1 MATVNFRLRS
11 QANKNVSV
19 KIYLSTG
26 RKNLIE
32 LNTGFTINPK
42 HWSGSTNRPKQ
53 NIDENRKLFN
63 NLKKL
68 ESFVFEN
75 LNNDLGKGVLIDSN
89 WLENQIKICFERVEK
104 TDNSILTNHI
114 QYIID
119 NANTRK
125 IRGTSKIGISQ
136 NRIKNLET
144 FKSTIV
150 NYQKDIKKQI
160 NLLEINKPFV
170 DRFTNWLM
178 NTKKYSTNYSGK
190 IIDNLKTVCLDAEKL
205 GIKTNPYI
213 KQIEG
218 FSESS
223 EDRHIVTLSFN
234 ELDEI
239 NNATIDNPA
248 HHNARNWLL
257 IGCEIGQRAG
267 DLLNI
272 TKDNIRYKGG
282 NMYLDLT
289 QQKTGKSVTIGI
301 VNPRIVDIL
310 ENDFPHKIS
319 TQKLNF
325 YIKKVCETA
334 KINELIEG
342 KRFNPEAKKDKPE
355 TMRRILGVYPK
366 YDLITT
372 HSFRRSFAT
381 NYYKIIPTPILIGI
395 TGHSKESLFLQYIN
409 RAEDKDTN
417 ADLFRTFY
425 EQMNKDKK
433 PKMKLLPNGTN
444 P

>member
-11 QANKNVSV
+11 QANKNVSI

-26 RKNLIE
+26 RGNLIE

-42 HWSGSTNRPKQ
+42 DWSETTNRPKQ
-53 NIDENRKLFN
+53 NSTENKQIFN

-68 ESFVFEN
+68 ESFIFEN
-75 LNNDLGKGVLIDSN
+75 LNNDLGKGILIDIH
-89 WLENQIKICFERVEK
+89 WLKNQINNCFERIEK
-104 TDNSILTNHI
+104 TDNGLLTNHI

-125 IRGTSKIGISQ
+125 IKGTSKIGISQ
-136 NRIKNLET
+136 SRIKNLET
-144 FKSTIV
+144 FKKLV
-150 NYQKDIKKQI
+150 EVYQKEIKKQI
-160 NLLEINKPFV
+160 NFLDINKQFV

-190 IIDNLKTVCLDAEKL
+190 VIDNLKTVCLDAEKL
-205 GIKTNPYI
+205 DIKTNPYI

-218 FSESS
+218 FSESNK
-223 EDRHIVTLSFN
+223 DRYIVTLSID
-234 ELDEI
+234 EL
-239 NNATIDNPA
+239 NTISNTDITNPA
-248 HHNARNWLL
+248 YNNARNWLL

-301 VNPRIVDIL
+301 VNPRIVDII
-310 ENDFPHKIS
+310 ENNFPHKIS

-325 YIKKVCETA
+325 YIKKVCEIA
-334 KINELIEG
+334 EINEMTEG
-342 KRFNPEAKKDKPE
+342 KRLNPKAKKDNPE
-355 TMRRILGVYPK
+355 TMRKVLDFYPK
-366 YDLITT
+366 YELITT

-381 NYYKIIPTPILIGI
+381 NYYKKIPTPILIGI
-395 TGHSKESLFLQYIN
+395 TAHSKESLFLHYIN
-409 RAEDKDTN
+409 RVEDKDAN

-425 EQMNKDKK
+425 EQINKDKQ
-433 PKMKLLPNGTN
+433 PQLKLIKNEY
-444 P
+444 

>member
-11 QANKNVSV
+11 QANKNVSI

-26 RKNLIE
+26 RGNLIE

-42 HWSGSTNRPKQ
+42 DWSETTNRPKQ
-53 NIDENRKLFN
+53 NSTENKQIFN

-68 ESFVFEN
+68 ESFIFEN
-75 LNNDLGKGVLIDSN
+75 LNNDLGKGILIDIH
-89 WLENQIKICFERVEK
+89 WLQNQINNCFERIEK
-104 TDNSILTNHI
+104 TDNGLLSNHI

-125 IRGTSKIGISQ
+125 IKGTSKIGISQ
-136 NRIKNLET
+136 SRIKNLET
-144 FKSTIV
+144 FKKLV
-150 NYQKDIKKQI
+150 EVYQKEIKKQI
-160 NLLEINKPFV
+160 NFLDINKQFV

-190 IIDNLKTVCLDAEKL
+190 VIDNLKTVCLDAEKL
-205 GIKTNPYI
+205 DIKTNPYI

-218 FSESS
+218 FSESNK
-223 EDRHIVTLSFN
+223 DRYIVTLSID
-234 ELDEI
+234 EL
-239 NNATIDNPA
+239 NTISNTDITNPA
-248 HHNARNWLL
+248 YNNARNWLL

-301 VNPRIVDIL
+301 VNPRIVDII
-310 ENDFPHKIS
+310 ENNFPHKIS

-325 YIKKVCETA
+325 YIKKVCEIA
-334 KINELIEG
+334 EINEMTEG
-342 KRFNPEAKKDKPE
+342 KRLNPKAKKDNPE
-355 TMRRILGVYPK
+355 TMRKVLGFYPK
-366 YDLITT
+366 YELITT

-381 NYYKIIPTPILIGI
+381 NYYKKIPTPILIGI
-395 TGHSKESLFLQYIN
+395 TAHSKESLFLHYIN
-409 RAEDKDTN
+409 RVEDKDAN

-425 EQMNKDKK
+425 EQMNKEKQPQLK
-433 PKMKLLPNGTN
+433 VI
-444 P
+444 

>member
-11 QANKNVSV
+11 QANKNVSI

-26 RKNLIE
+26 RGNLIE

-42 HWSGSTNRPKQ
+42 DWKTSKKGINLPKQ
-53 NIDENRKLFN
+53 NSTENKQIFN

-68 ESFVFEN
+68 ESFIFEN
-75 LNNDLGKGVLIDSN
+75 LNNDLGNGILIDN
-89 WLENQIKICFERVEK
+89 FWLQNQINTCFERVEK
-104 TDNSILTNHI
+104 TDNGLLTNHI

-125 IRGTSKIGISQ
+125 IKGTSKIGISQ
-136 NRIKNLET
+136 SRIKNLET
-144 FKSTIV
+144 FKKLVET
-150 NYQKDIKKQI
+150 YQKETKKTI
-160 NLLEINKPFV
+160 NFLDINKSFV

-178 NTKKYSTNYSGK
+178 NTKNYSTNYSGK
-190 IIDNLKTVCLDAEKL
+190 VIDNLKTVCLDAEKL
-205 GIKTNPYI
+205 DIKTNPYT

-218 FSESS
+218 FSESN
-223 EDRHIVTLSFN
+223 EDRYIVTLSFN
-234 ELDEI
+234 ELDKISDAEI
-239 NNATIDNPA
+239 KNPA
-248 HHNARNWLL
+248 YDNARKWLL

-301 VNPRIVDIL
+301 VNPRIIDII
-310 ENDFPHKIS
+310 ENNFPHKIS

-325 YIKKVCETA
+325 YIKKVCEIA
-334 KINELIEG
+334 EINEMTEG
-342 KRFNPEAKKDKPE
+342 KRLNPKAKKDNPE
-355 TMRRILGVYPK
+355 SMRKILGFYPK
-366 YDLITT
+366 YELITT

-381 NYYKIIPTPILIGI
+381 NYYKKIPTPILIGI
-395 TGHSKESLFLQYIN
+395 TAHSKESLFLHYIN
-409 RAEDKDTN
+409 RVEDKDAN

-425 EQMNKDKK
+425 EQMNKDTK
-433 PKMKLLPNGTN
+433 PQLKLVKN
-444 P
+444 

>member
-1 MATVNFRLRS
+1 MATVNFRIRS
-11 QANKNVSV
+11 NANKNVSINV
-19 KIYLSTG
+19 ILSQG
-26 RKNLIE
+26 RGNTLE
-32 LNTGFTINPK
+32 TNTGFSTNPK
-42 HWSGSTNRPKQ
+42 NWGKGKPTQNNSTENKQ
-53 NIDENRKLFN
+53 LTSY
-63 NLKKL
+63 LKKL
-68 ESFVFEN
+68 ESHILAN
-75 LNNDLGKGVLIDSN
+75 LNNDLGNGILIDIH
-89 WLENQIKICFERVEK
+89 WLQKQINICFERVEK
-104 TDNSILTNHI
+104 TDNGLLTNHI

-125 IRGTSKIGISQ
+125 IKGTTKIGISQ
-136 NRIKNLET
+136 SRIKNLET
-144 FKSTIV
+144 FKKLV
-150 NYQKDIKKQI
+150 EVYQKEIKKQI
-160 NLLEINKPFV
+160 NFLDVNKSFV

-190 IIDNLKTVCLDAEKL
+190 VIDNLKTVCLDAEKSD
-205 GIKTNPYI
+205 IKTNPYI

-218 FSESS
+218 FSESNK
-223 EDRHIVTLSFN
+223 DRYIVTLSFD
-234 ELDEI
+234 ELDKISNTEMK
-239 NNATIDNPA
+239 NPA
-248 HHNARNWLL
+248 YDNARNWLL

-301 VNPRIVDIL
+301 VNPRIIDII
-310 ENDFPHKIS
+310 ENNFPHKIS

-325 YIKKVCETA
+325 YIKKVCEIA
-334 KINELIEG
+334 EINEMIEG
-342 KRFNPEAKKDKPE
+342 KRLNPKAKKDNPE
-355 TMRRILGVYPK
+355 SMRKILGFYPK
-366 YDLITT
+366 FELITT

-395 TGHSKESLFLQYIN
+395 TAHSKESLFLHYIN
-409 RAEDKDTN
+409 RVEDKDAN

-433 PKMKLLPNGTN
+433 PQLKLVKN
-444 P
+444 

>member
-11 QANKNVSV
+11 QANKNVSIKV
-19 KIYLSTG
+19 YLSTG
-26 RKNLIE
+26 RGNLIE

-42 HWSGSTNRPKQ
+42 DWSETTDRPKQ
-53 NIDENRKLFN
+53 NNTENKLIFN

-68 ESFVFEN
+68 ESFIFAN
-75 LNNDLGKGVLIDSN
+75 LNNDLGNGVLIDN
-89 WLENQIKICFERVEK
+89 YWLQNQINTCFERVEK
-104 TDNSILTNHI
+104 TDNGLLTNHI

-125 IRGTSKIGISQ
+125 IKGTSKIGISQ
-136 NRIKNLET
+136 SRIKNLET
-144 FKSTIV
+144 FKKLIET
-150 NYQKDIKKQI
+150 YQKEKKIQI
-160 NLLEINKPFV
+160 NFLDINKQFV
-170 DRFTNWLM
+170 DRFINWLM

-190 IIDNLKTVCLDAEKL
+190 VIDNLKTVCLDAEKL
-205 GIKTNPYI
+205 DIKTNSYI

-218 FSESS
+218 FSESN
-223 EDRHIVTLSFN
+223 EDRYIVTLSFN

-239 NNATIDNPA
+239 SNAEIKNPA
-248 HHNARNWLL
+248 YDNARKWLL

-301 VNPRIVDIL
+301 ENPRIIDII

-325 YIKKVCETA
+325 YIKKVCEIA
-334 KINELIEG
+334 KINEMIEG
-342 KRFNPEAKKDKPE
+342 KRLNPKAKKENPES
-355 TMRRILGVYPK
+355 MRKILGFYPK
-366 YDLITT
+366 YELITT

-381 NYYKIIPTPILIGI
+381 NYYKRIPTAILIGI
-395 TGHSKESLFLQYIN
+395 TAHSKESLFLQYIN
-409 RAEDKDTN
+409 DKEDKDAN

-425 EQMNKDKK
+425 EQMNKDKE
-433 PKMKLLPNGTN
+433 PKMKLLPNGTEQ
-444 P
+444 

>member
-11 QANKNVSV
+11 QANKNVSI

-26 RKNLIE
+26 RGNLIE

-42 HWSGSTNRPKQ
+42 DWSETTNRPKQ
-53 NIDENRKLFN
+53 NSTENKQIFN

-68 ESFVFEN
+68 ESFIFEN
-75 LNNDLGKGVLIDSN
+75 LNNDLGKGILIDIH
-89 WLENQIKICFERVEK
+89 WLKNQINNCFERIEK
-104 TDNSILTNHI
+104 TDNGLLTNHI
-114 QYIID
+114 QYIIE

-125 IRGTSKIGISQ
+125 IKGTSKIGLSQ
-136 NRIKNLET
+136 NRIQNLGT
-144 FKSTIV
+144 FKKLV
-150 NYQKDIKKQI
+150 EVYQKEIKKQI
-160 NLLEINKPFV
+160 NFLDINKQFV

-190 IIDNLKTVCLDAEKL
+190 VIDNLKTVCLDAEKL
-205 GIKTNPYI
+205 DIKTNPYI

-223 EDRHIVTLSFN
+223 KDRYIVTLSFD
-234 ELDEI
+234 ELNTIINTEI
-239 NNATIDNPA
+239 TNPA
-248 HHNARNWLL
+248 YHNARNWLL

-272 TKDNIRYKGG
+272 TKNNIRYKGG

-301 VNPRIVDIL
+301 VNPRIVDII
-310 ENDFPHKIS
+310 ENNFPHKIS

-325 YIKKVCETA
+325 YIKKVCEIA
-334 KINELIEG
+334 KINEKIEG
-342 KRFNPEAKKDKPE
+342 KRLNPKAKKDNPE
-355 TMRRILGVYPK
+355 TMRKVLDFYPK
-366 YDLITT
+366 YELITT

-381 NYYKIIPTPILIGI
+381 NYYKKIPTPILIGI
-395 TGHSKESLFLQYIN
+395 TAHSKESLFLHYIN
-409 RAEDKDTN
+409 RVEDKDAN

-425 EQMNKDKK
+425 EQMNKEKQPQLK
-433 PKMKLLPNGTN
+433 VI
-444 P
+444 